1 MSLRPTKKQ
10 KLMSTTE
17 KLRPPT
23 LIPDLN
29 AGKFQF
35 SHKILNYLPQ
45 QRPISIVAKLKL
57 NILVLTSLFVREL
70 ANHSDGIPFTEYVF
84 PFFFCFRF
92 VSVTRKHLQLSGL
105 PLRLSNNEN
114 WKQQHAV
121 IVVRKRWILHQFHIE
136 SSSLP
141 VAPSFIVGYRFADAC
156 LE

>member
-35 SHKILNYLPQ
+35 PHKISNSLQQ

-57 NILVLTSLFVREL
+57 NVLALASYFVREL
-70 ANHSDGIPFTEYVF
+70 ANHSDGIPFTEYA
-84 PFFFCFRF
+84 FRF
-92 VSVTRKHLQLSGL
+92 VSVNQKTFATV
-105 PLRLSNNEN
+105 RLTIAFV
-114 WKQQHAV
+114 Q
-121 IVVRKRWILHQFHIE
+121 
-136 SSSLP
+136 
-141 VAPSFIVGYRFADAC
+141 
-156 LE
+156 